1 MNNEI
6 ISSSVNFP
14 LLCLTTNFLF
24 YLPDHPMRPLLT
36 DSRAFGVVAS
46 AVVAEPEAAA
56 LAVALP
62 GVAVVLVVPVAD
74 SVAAEQRGFL
84 VVAAVG

>member
-1 MNNEI
+1 MFYNK
-6 ISSSVNFP
+6 
-14 LLCLTTNFLF
+14 FLF
-24 YLPDHPMRPLLT
+24 YLPGHPTRSLLT

-46 AVVAEPEAAA
+46 AVVAEAEAAA

-62 GVAVVLVVPVAD
+62 GVAVVAVVD
-74 SVAAEQRGFL
+74 SVAAEQRRFP